1 LKKSSSYKTSSKVL
15 SSTGEELTDLELKV
29 TVDTPNTPLAH
40 NDSNHV
46 DKEQEDN
53 KNEADTGLF
62 QPSSSLGIL
71 ITLIYLFTS
80 Q

>member
-1 LKKSSSYKTSSKVL
+1 LSTYKTSSKVL
-15 SSTGEELTDLELKV
+15 SSAGEELTDLELKIAV
-29 TVDTPNTPLAH
+29 NTPNTPLAH
-40 NDSNHV
+40 NDS
-46 DKEQEDN
+46 DLADEEQEDN

-71 ITLIYLFTS
+71 ITLIYLFIS